1 MSIKDKIR
9 QWMENKLYILPY
21 KDPED
26 RIFTYTTWVPPEEIE
41 LYKKILDKY
50 KEDFPGI
57 IILASDMG
65 TNPIILW
72 DKDNTSKFVRILCS
86 EDWSAA
92 ERELL
97 RKCAL
102 EIFMLKK
109 RIPSLPEREEFY
121 KKKKEE
127 NGELLFQITDSPD
140 FTGEIEKFVKDTLLE
155 IKQPEYEYSIDSS
168 EKTFGRV
175 RSVSDL
181 EREKRI
187 LTRRLNLFKS
197 LYFRNNGI
205 KRSNK
210 FN

>member
-1 MSIKDKIR
+1 MSIKDKIQ
-9 QWMENKLYILPY
+9 QWMEDRLYILPY

-57 IILASDMG
+57 IILANDMG
-65 TNPIILW
+65 TDPMILW
-72 DKDNTSKFVRILCS
+72 DRDDATKFVKILCS
-86 EDWSAA
+86 KDWSTT

-102 EIFMLKK
+102 EIFILKK
-109 RIPSLPEREEFY
+109 RIPSLPERVEFY

-127 NGELLFQITDSPD
+127 NKELLSQIIDSPD
-140 FTGEIEKFVKDTLLE
+140 FTGEIGKFVADTLIE
-155 IKQPEYEYSIDSS
+155 IKQPEYEYSIKPSD
-168 EKTFGRV
+168 FGQI

-187 LTRRLNLFKS
+187 LTKRLNLFKS
-197 LYFRNNGI
+197 LYFKNDGI

-210 FN
+210 SN